1 MSMRRRSALLLAVL
15 GLACLIIDAGAQ
27 SWPTRP
33 IRAIVPFS
41 AGSTTDI
48 IPRIVFDQVAIEL
61 GQTIVVENRGGA
73 GGTIGAGAVAK
84 SDPDGYTI
92 LANSSAHAVSP
103 AIIPNMP
110 YDTARDFAAVIPFGI
125 SPNVLV
131 VSATRGIKTA
141 QEFVAALKA
150 KPGSVNFSSAGVGTG
165 THMSAERFRLSA
177 GFDAVHV
184 PFRGGPEALTEVMGG
199 RVDFYF
205 GPVGTVLSSVREGK
219 VVALA
224 VNGPKRSSA
233 MPDVPT
239 LQEAGIKDADYP
251 IWYGVFV
258 PAKTPR
264 DVVDKLHGAITKA
277 LQTPTVQQKL
287 ATIGVDPMPMTPAE
301 FDAHVKKE
309 LDLNAALV
317 KAAGIKSN

>member
-1 MSMRRRSALLLAVL
+1 MKRLSIFLLAIV
-15 GLACLIIDAGAQ
+15 GLAASVQALAQ

-48 IPRIVFDQVAIEL
+48 IPRIVFDQLSVDL

-73 GGTIGAGAVAK
+73 GGTIGTAAVAK
-84 SDPDGYTI
+84 SDPDGYTM
-92 LANSSAHAVSP
+92 LAHSSAYVVSP
-103 AIIPNMP
+103 SIYPNLP
-110 YDTARDFAAVIPFGI
+110 YDSVRDLSAVIPLGI

-131 VSATRGIKTA
+131 ISSSRGIKTT

-165 THMSAERFRLSA
+165 THMSAERFRIAA
-177 GFDAVHV
+177 GFDGTHV

-205 GPVGTVLSSVREGK
+205 GPVATVLSSVREGK

-224 VNGPKRSSA
+224 VNGAKRSSA
-233 MPDVPT
+233 LPDVPT
-239 LQEAGIKDADYP
+239 LQEADLKDADYP
-251 IWYGVFV
+251 IWYGVFL

-264 DVVDKLHGAITKA
+264 EIVDKVHGATAKA
-277 LQTPTVQQKL
+277 LQSPKVQEKL
-287 ATIGVDPMPMTPAE
+287 ATIGVDPMPMRPAE
-301 FDAHVKKE
+301 FDALVRKE
-309 LDLNAALV
+309 IELNAALI
-317 KAAGIKSN
+317 KAAGIKPN

>member
-1 MSMRRRSALLLAVL
+1 MKRSRLLLLASL
-15 GLACLIIDAGAQ
+15 GLVCASLQATAQ
-27 SWPTRP
+27 TWPTRP

-48 IPRIVFDQVAIEL
+48 IPRIVFDQLGSEL

-92 LANSSAHAVSP
+92 LAHSSAHASSP
-103 AIIPNMP
+103 SIIPNMP
-110 YDTARDFAAVIPFGI
+110 YDAARDFAAVIPLGI

-131 VSATRGIKTA
+131 VAPTSGIKTA

-150 KPGSVNFSSAGVGTG
+150 RPGSVNFSSAGVGTG
-165 THMSAERFRLSA
+165 THMSAERFRVSA
-177 GFDAVHV
+177 GFAATHV
-184 PFRGGPEALTEVMGG
+184 PFRGGPEALAEVMSG
-199 RVDFYF
+199 RIDFYF

-219 VVALA
+219 VLALA

-239 LQEAGIKDADYP
+239 LQEAGFKEADYP
-251 IWYGVFV
+251 IWYGVFA

-264 DVVDKLHGAITKA
+264 DIVDRLHQATVKA
-277 LQTPTVQQKL
+277 LQAPNVQQKL
-287 ATIGVDPMPMTPAE
+287 AGIGVDPMPMSPAE

-309 LDLNAALV
+309 IDLNAALV
-317 KAAGIKSN
+317 KAAGIKPN